1 MGRSSYDSAFITI
14 NSFDPPLPFTP
25 DSFNEALDAEKLKVF
40 PNVLPMPGAV
50 KLIQHLKENKIPI
63 AVATSSKRR
72 YFDIKTSNL
81 PQLFGHFEK
90 ENVVVG
96 DDKRIKVSLVSLKKE
111 IVNET
116 S

>member
-1 MGRSSYDSAFITI
+1 MGRSLYDSALITI

-25 DSFNEALDAEKLKVF
+25 ESFNEALDAEKLKVF

-50 KLIQHLKENKIPI
+50 KLVQHLKENRIPI
-63 AVATSSKRR
+63 AVATSSKRK

-81 PQLFGHFEK
+81 PQLFDHFDK

-96 DDKRIKVSLVSLKKE
+96 DDERIKVSLISFSKL
-111 IVNET
+111 NFQ
-116 S
+116 